1 VAARV
6 IGAFALLAAVAG
18 AVVLALGGSAAMV
31 VGGALLGLGAIA
43 FVALLFLLVGE
54 SEDRDRTRHPRG

>member
-1 VAARV
+1 VAPRV
-6 IGAFALLAAVAG
+6 TVAFALIAAVAG
-18 AVVLALGGSAAMV
+18 AVLLALGGSTATV

-54 SEDRDRTRHPRG
+54 SEDRDRRRHPRG